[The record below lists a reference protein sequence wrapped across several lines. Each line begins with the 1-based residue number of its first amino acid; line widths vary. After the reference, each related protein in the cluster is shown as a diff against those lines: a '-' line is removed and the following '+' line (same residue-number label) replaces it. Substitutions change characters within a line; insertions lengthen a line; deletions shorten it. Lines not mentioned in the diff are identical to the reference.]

1 MRNHL
6 STIALVSLLAAA
18 PVLAGCAAMSTS
30 DGSAQK
36 AGGSTD
42 GNGRAVGSADG
53 GRGGS
58 SGQMYGG
65 SGNPNR
71 PNPKEFTRVGDLKDV
86 HFDFDRYEIRPEAA
100 QVLEANAE
108 TLKANPSWVLLIEGH
123 TDQRGTTEYNMA
135 LADRRARASMHFLV
149 SLGVRATRIS
159 VISYGK
165 ERPMCAEASEDCFG
179 QNRRAHFLVKAQ

>member
-1 MRNHL
+1 MRNHF
-6 STIALVSLLAAA
+6 STIALVSFLTAA
-18 PVLAGCAAMSTS
+18 PALAGCAAMSAS

-36 AGGSTD
+36 AGGSTAE
-42 GNGRAVGSADG
+42 GSGRATGAAD

-86 HFDFDRYEIRPEAA
+86 HFEFDRYEIRPEDAP
-100 QVLEANAE
+100 VLEANAE
-108 TLKANPSWVLLIEGH
+108 TLKANPSWALLIEGH

-135 LADRRARASMHFLV
+135 LADRRARASMHYLV
-149 SLGVRATRIS
+149 SLGIRATRIS

-165 ERPMCAEASEDCFG
+165 ERPMCAEAAEDCWG
-179 QNRRAHFLVKAQ
+179 KNRRAHFLVKAQ

>member
-1 MRNHL
+1 MRNHF
-6 STIALVSLLAAA
+6 STIALVSLLTAA
-18 PVLAGCAAMSTS
+18 PILAGCAMSTS
-30 DGSAQK
+30 DGSAQT

-42 GNGRAVGSADG
+42 GSGRAAEGSAAA

-58 SGQMYGG
+58 SSQMYGG
-65 SGNPNR
+65 AAR
-71 PNPKEFTRVGDLKDV
+71 PNPKDFVKIGDLKDV

-100 QVLEANAE
+100 QVLESNAE
-108 TLKANPSWVLLIEGH
+108 TLKANPSWALLIEGH
-123 TDQRGTTEYNMA
+123 ADQRGTTEYNIA

-149 SLGVRATRIS
+149 SLGVRSSRIS

-165 ERPMCAEASEDCFG
+165 ERPVCADATEDCWG